1 MKQRLQN
8 DGLARL
14 LHDSLFKRM
23 VAFCELYTP
32 ELPAEPVVNTWL
44 GRLYQGDNNLHIL
57 VTLDDNYKITGHGVI
72 DVQEA
77 YGYKV
82 IFCHQVQCDKKSEA
96 SLDEGAE
103 YVEKLASQVG
113 AYCSM
118 FVVAKHMNSLQKK
131 YGYKSTRTIMMRYNN
146 SGE

>member
-23 VAFCELYTP
+23 VAFCKLYTP

-44 GRLYQGDNNLHIL
+44 SRLYQGDNNLHIL
-57 VTLDDNYKITGHGVI
+57 VTLDDNYNIIGHGVI

-77 YGYKV
+77 YGYRV
-82 IFCHQVQCDKKSEA
+82 IFCHQAQADRKSEA

-103 YVEKLASQVG
+103 YVEKLVSQIG
-113 AYCSM
+113 AYCSI
-118 FVVAKHMNSLQKK
+118 FVVAKHMKSLEKK
-131 YGYKSTRTIMMRYNN
+131 YGYKSTRTIMMRYA
-146 SGE
+146 SSEQ